1 MTFTKVMDRNKK
13 APEKSGSLFPCTTSK
28 SESTTRVVDRRRL
41 ELVAQCEL
49 HRARVR
55 QQARILAKVAGVRNR
70 EVQRLNV
77 ESRKVQHVEHFP
89 SELERV
95 SFGPR
100 HLPTLGK
107 SRIQAGEAVA
117 TDRVARANLTR
128 ESGLKRT
135 ECSSRCGCAA
145 EDVDASIGILGRAN
159 RRHRSDL
166 LCIAGDLPV
175 RRILGSVANADW
187 ETTRPARQPGELPS
201 ADQSFPNAVSIGG
214 EPAAPAK
221 RQFPDPVRVDLMRR
235 IEIRNTA
242 RCFRIPGID
251 DLTGKSA
258 FRSDAVGV
266 GRNVHRLREGVV
278 EVELQ
283 PMRHAVAEADLQTVV
298 RGV

>member
-1 MTFTKVMDRNKK
+1 MRVGIVAGRWVEIEPVLTSEILRFAQDDIHEKDDRNKK

-117 TDRVARANLTR
+117 TDR
-128 ESGLKRT
+128 
-135 ECSSRCGCAA
+135 
-145 EDVDASIGILGRAN
+145 
-159 RRHRSDL
+159 
-166 LCIAGDLPV
+166 
-175 RRILGSVANADW
+175 
-187 ETTRPARQPGELPS
+187 
-201 ADQSFPNAVSIGG
+201 
-214 EPAAPAK
+214 
-221 RQFPDPVRVDLMRR
+221 
-235 IEIRNTA
+235 
-242 RCFRIPGID
+242 
-251 DLTGKSA
+251 
-258 FRSDAVGV
+258 
-266 GRNVHRLREGVV
+266 
-278 EVELQ
+278 
-283 PMRHAVAEADLQTVV
+283 
-298 RGV
+298 